1 MKKIF
6 LAIICLTLWT
16 SHAMAA
22 TTTEE
27 QLEKLTRE
35 FLAHYN
41 GELPPGTSVNADST
55 EININTMEFLADP
68 VAKRYFEQM
77 GKVLMA
83 EKAADTQMK
92 VEVNDFKLE
101 EVPATTQAAMKM
113 KKGTKRKSVA
123 IPQLTFCLSVP
134 YTYMSIDGENNPIRL
149 SSIMYR
155 PSPFQFNL
163 NAKLGVGN
171 IIWGL
176 GFALIDLI
184 KGTWNAAFG
193 YTFDYGVLGCHP
205 TVTTS
210 VEAPTGKSPLDGDIK
225 MFCSDYALV
234 VCPDYCGYGLSEY
247 RQHPYLVQGVTARN
261 VVDAYIAALD
271 LVNDKRI
278 SGASG
283 SWSFASDFY
292 TDLMGYSQGGSVAL
306 STLRYLESGQVSDA
320 DLKRINLRNVYCGDG
335 PYSPKAT
342 VKQYID
348 WSNMNDEKYNKMAYP
363 CVLPLIVQA
372 AKQAYDNDCMH
383 TVKLDSYFTP
393 EFLAT
398 GIVDM
403 LDTKRVSTSQLN
415 DVTTLAGTVKVAQI
429 MSDNFVKQEEVLDTI
444 LNQKRMMNVFNTE
457 SNEYKCL
464 MRAMEYNDLTKGWTP
479 HHPLLFMHLDGDLVV
494 PYCNMEEVKK
504 NLPRDPSKKMVFTTP
519 YEVKDK
525 MTLIWELI
533 ADKVK
538 DVFDNPDHSKIGV
551 FFYIAAAAGAFEDM
565 LSE

>member
-22 TTTEE
+22 STSEE
-27 QLEKLTRE
+27 QMVKLTRE

-41 GELPPGTSVNADST
+41 GGLPPGTIVSADST

-68 VAKRYFEQM
+68 IAKRYFEQM
-77 GKVLMA
+77 GKVLMT
-83 EKAADTQMK
+83 EQAAATQMK
-92 VEVNDFKLE
+92 VEVNDLKLE
-101 EVPATTQAAMKM
+101 EVPATTQAVMKM
-113 KKGTKRKSVA
+113 KKGTKRKAVA
-123 IPQLTFCLSVP
+123 IPQITFCLAVP

-163 NAKLGVGN
+163 NAGLGIGN
-171 IIWGL
+171 LLWGL
-176 GFALIDLI
+176 DFAIIDLI
-184 KGTWNAAFG
+184 KGAWNSAFG

-271 LVNDKRI
+271 LVNDKNI

-283 SWSFASDFY
+283 SWSFASDYY

-335 PYSPKAT
+335 PYSPRAT
-342 VKQYID
+342 VNQYVD
-348 WSNMNDEKYNKMAYP
+348 WSNMDDEKYRNMAYP

-383 TVKLDSYFTP
+383 TVQLESYFKP

-398 GIVDM
+398 GIVD
-403 LDTKRVSTSQLN
+403 LLNTKRVSTAQLN
-415 DVTTLAGTVKVAQI
+415 DITERANTRTVRDIFNKTMLKI
-429 MSDNFVKQEEVLDTI
+429 DTI
-444 LNQKRMMNVFNTE
+444 VDENTGDIRLVNKLNTE

-464 MRAMEYNDLTKGWTP
+464 MRAMEYNDLSKGWTP

-525 MTLIWELI
+525 MSMIWELI

-538 DVFDNPDHSKIGV
+538 DVFNNPDHSSIGM
-551 FFYIAAAAGAFEDM
+551 FFYIAAAAGTFHDM
-565 LSE
+565 LNE

>member
-1 MKKIF
+1 
-6 LAIICLTLWT
+6 
-16 SHAMAA
+16 
-22 TTTEE
+22 
-27 QLEKLTRE
+27 
-35 FLAHYN
+35 
-41 GELPPGTSVNADST
+41 
-55 EININTMEFLADP
+55 
-68 VAKRYFEQM
+68 
-77 GKVLMA
+77 
-83 EKAADTQMK
+83 
-92 VEVNDFKLE
+92 
-101 EVPATTQAAMKM
+101 
-113 KKGTKRKSVA
+113 
-123 IPQLTFCLSVP
+123 
-134 YTYMSIDGENNPIRL
+134 MSIDGENNPIRL

-163 NAKLGVGN
+163 NAGLGVGN
-171 IIWGL
+171 ISLWGFDL
-176 GFALIDLI
+176 AIIELI
-184 KGTWNAAFG
+184 KGAWNAVFG

-271 LVNDKRI
+271 LVNDKNI

-283 SWSFASDFY
+283 SWSFASDYY

-429 MSDNFVKQEEVLDTI
+429 MSGNFIKQEEVLDTI
-444 LNQKRMMNVFNTE
+444 LNQKRLMNVFNTE

-525 MTLIWELI
+525 MSMIWDLI

-538 DVFDNPDHSKIGV
+538 DVFDNPDHSSIGV

>member
-1 MKKIF
+1 M
-6 LAIICLTLWT
+6 
-16 SHAMAA
+16 
-22 TTTEE
+22 
-27 QLEKLTRE
+27 
-35 FLAHYN
+35 
-41 GELPPGTSVNADST
+41 D
-55 EININTMEFLADP
+55 
-68 VAKRYFEQM
+68 
-77 GKVLMA
+77 
-83 EKAADTQMK
+83 
-92 VEVNDFKLE
+92 
-101 EVPATTQAAMKM
+101 
-113 KKGTKRKSVA
+113 
-123 IPQLTFCLSVP
+123 
-134 YTYMSIDGENNPIRL
+134 
-149 SSIMYR
+149 
-155 PSPFQFNL
+155 
-163 NAKLGVGN
+163 
-171 IIWGL
+171 
-176 GFALIDLI
+176 
-184 KGTWNAAFG
+184 
-193 YTFDYGVLGCHP
+193 
-205 TVTTS
+205 
-210 VEAPTGKSPLDGDIK
+210 
-225 MFCSDYALV
+225 
-234 VCPDYCGYGLSEY
+234 
-247 RQHPYLVQGVTARN
+247 
-261 VVDAYIAALD
+261 
-271 LVNDKRI
+271 
-278 SGASG
+278 
-283 SWSFASDFY
+283 
-292 TDLMGYSQGGSVAL
+292 
-306 STLRYLESGQVSDA
+306 
-320 DLKRINLRNVYCGDG
+320 
-335 PYSPKAT
+335 
-342 VKQYID
+342 
-348 WSNMNDEKYNKMAYP
+348 DEKYNKMAYP

-429 MSDNFVKQEEVLDTI
+429 MSDNFIKQEEVLDTI

-504 NLPRDPSKKMVFTTP
+504 NLPRDPSKKMVFTNP